1 MRREPLGAMTIMP
14 GDPLEP
20 GDSGPGDSGDA
31 FGRIVEAA
39 IRNGRL
45 TAAEI
50 RELRALVA
58 AAFRLAPPA
67 EDTPAADVDWR
78 TPPDETV
85 H

>member
-14 GDPLEP
+14 GDPREP
-20 GDSGPGDSGDA
+20 GDSGGDA

-78 TPPDETV
+78 TPPDQTV